1 MSSAFPWITS
11 STPDVPPSLAISVL
25 PFEHYEYST
34 DFHVLEL
41 VPANCTESLIYK
53 MKLHLTLVKLW
64 TTFYILFLTLSGLRI
79 KLQTPPSSFK
89 TLKARI
95 RTNRNPNT
103 YKT

>member
-1 MSSAFPWITS
+1 MSSALPWITS
-11 STPDVPPSLAISVL
+11 STPDVPASLAISVL

-64 TTFYILFLTLSGLRI
+64 ITFYILFLTLSGLRI